1 MIGKTISRYR
11 IVEKLGG
18 GGMGVVYKA
27 EDTTLGRH
35 VALKFLPDQLSQDK
49 QALERFKREARA
61 AAALNH
67 PNICTIHEIG
77 EHEGQQFIAME
88 FLDGQTLKHRI
99 LGKPIET
106 EELLDLAI
114 QIADALDAAH
124 AEGIIHRDIKPTN
137 LFVTKLGHAKVLD
150 FGLAKLAREQ
160 GAESVVA
167 PDLPTASIPEDH
179 LTSPGAAIGTVAYM
193 SPEQALGREIDARSD
208 LFSFGVVLLYEMA
221 TGQHAFSGGTTAAIF
236 DSILHKTPTAT
247 VRLNPEV
254 PVKLEE
260 IIDKAL
266 DKDQELRY
274 QSAAELRTDLKRLKR
289 DTDSGRRISQATGE
303 TPAPAHRGPVPPYP
317 VPTAGADLAR
327 SAGRKWALPLGAAL
341 MVMVIGA
348 AALVYQ
354 KTQTGPSEQPQ
365 PAQVQRPLTQLTFE
379 GGLQAEPTFS
389 PDGRFLAYSSERSGN
404 FDIWVMPVGG
414 GDAVQITKDPAHDWQ
429 PDWSPDGKLIA
440 FRSERGGGGLFM
452 VPTLGGH
459 ARKLSSFGYQPKWSP
474 DSSRILFQSVFM
486 RGLSAPPRLY
496 EVALDGSQP
505 REILGELVDQF
516 GDIDSHTWHP
526 DGQRI
531 SILGY
536 RRGEGRGFWTI
547 DLADGAEVK
556 SEFVTEVEKQIE
568 AAGLAMGAAR

>member
-1 MIGKTISRYR
+1 
-11 IVEKLGG
+11 
-18 GGMGVVYKA
+18 
-27 EDTTLGRH
+27 
-35 VALKFLPDQLSQDK
+35 
-49 QALERFKREARA
+49 
-61 AAALNH
+61 
-67 PNICTIHEIG
+67 
-77 EHEGQQFIAME
+77 
-88 FLDGQTLKHRI
+88 
-99 LGKPIET
+99 
-106 EELLDLAI
+106 
-114 QIADALDAAH
+114 
-124 AEGIIHRDIKPTN
+124 
-137 LFVTKLGHAKVLD
+137 
-150 FGLAKLAREQ
+150 
-160 GAESVVA
+160 
-167 PDLPTASIPEDH
+167 
-179 LTSPGAAIGTVAYM
+179 
-193 SPEQALGREIDARSD
+193 
-208 LFSFGVVLLYEMA
+208 
-221 TGQHAFSGGTTAAIF
+221 
-236 DSILHKTPTAT
+236 
-247 VRLNPEV
+247 
-254 PVKLEE
+254 
-260 IIDKAL
+260 
-266 DKDQELRY
+266 
-274 QSAAELRTDLKRLKR
+274 
-289 DTDSGRRISQATGE
+289 
-303 TPAPAHRGPVPPYP
+303 
-317 VPTAGADLAR
+317 
-327 SAGRKWALPLGAAL
+327 

-531 SILGY
+531 AILGY

-568 AAGLAMGAAR
+568 AAGLAMGAAREFIWEPSGQALYFDGLARGVRNLWKVTVEPETLRWVGGPERLTTGAGSDADMALSADGKKLAFTIRAERTRM